1 MCQAIVR
8 CYGTAEYQSRTADTV
23 NPRKSSGAC
32 YNGSME
38 NVAQAR
44 SLVGQWGD
52 QHSHAVLFDDE
63 SSTLLDVASG
73 KRVKLSWGDVKA
85 FEEKIHPETGDR
97 YLVLLFESGKQIAL
111 VDPGGI
117 AFAPSTENCGPLE
130 NLPAV
135 VCLRDFFTL
144 KQRVDHYLY
153 DHPDEPP
160 PRECLD
166 MIMICIATLDGARAV
181 GFDVGDLE
189 GELEKS
195 LNEVERRKQ

>member
-1 MCQAIVR
+1 
-8 CYGTAEYQSRTADTV
+8 
-23 NPRKSSGAC
+23 
-32 YNGSME
+32 ME
-38 NVAQAR
+38 NIAQVR
-44 SLVGQWGD
+44 SLIAQWSD
-52 QHSHAVLFDDE
+52 QHNQAVLFDEE

-111 VDPGGI
+111 VDPGGV

-166 MIMICIATLDGARAV
+166 MIMKGNWKNRWVNWSGGRDESMKLEQWIAGMSKRPDG
-181 GFDVGDLE
+181 DQC
-189 GELEKS
+189 ELWGS
-195 LNEVERRKQ
+195 

>member
-1 MCQAIVR
+1 
-8 CYGTAEYQSRTADTV
+8 
-23 NPRKSSGAC
+23 
-32 YNGSME
+32 ME
-38 NVAQAR
+38 NIAHAR
-44 SLVGQWGD
+44 LVVGQWSD

-63 SSTLLDVASG
+63 SATLLDVASG
-73 KRVKLSWGDVKA
+73 KRVKLSWRDVTA
-85 FEEKIHPETGDR
+85 FEEKTHPETGDP

-111 VDPGGI
+111 VDPGGV
-117 AFAPSTENCGPLE
+117 AFAPSTDNSGPVKD
-130 NLPAV
+130 LPPV
-135 VCLRDFFTL
+135 VCLRDFLTL
-144 KQRVDHYLY
+144 KQRVDHFLY

-195 LNEVERRKQ
+195 LNEIERRAG